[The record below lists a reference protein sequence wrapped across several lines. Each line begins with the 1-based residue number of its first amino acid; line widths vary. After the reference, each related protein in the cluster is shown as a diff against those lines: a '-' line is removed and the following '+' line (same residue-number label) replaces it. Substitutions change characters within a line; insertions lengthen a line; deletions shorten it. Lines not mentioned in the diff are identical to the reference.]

1 MEKLFGVSPPIMAG
15 VEANSDG
22 PVREAHPGDE
32 PQAALPSCL
41 KWWIVEKIAPYRL
54 RRPLRPHLPT
64 DGTMSQRRREL
75 KP

>member
-1 MEKLFGVSPPIMAG
+1 MEKLFGVSPPIMGG

-22 PVREAHPGDE
+22 PVREAHPGDK

-41 KWWIVEKIAPYRL
+41 KWWTVDRVAPYR
-54 RRPLRPHLPT
+54 PLRTHLPI